1 MDNPKSLFNTN
12 TKVCETVK
20 VLCHM
25 TIKRIS
31 AHDVGK
37 TKSKMYHWKER
48 SNYSS
53 LLLTFDLYFF
63 STSVRNLSSSSAFI
77 STFSSGDLMTIS

>member
-12 TKVCETVK
+12 TKYVKTVK

-37 TKSKMYHWKER
+37 TKSKMYHLE
-48 SNYSS
+48 
-53 LLLTFDLYFF
+53 
-63 STSVRNLSSSSAFI
+63 
-77 STFSSGDLMTIS
+77 GEE